1 MRAARLTR
9 GGSIEDGVKDIVAP
23 GEGGYLWVVADGPL
37 DDVGALQGLDD
48 RERADRY
55 LAEKPDRP
63 RHTYAL
69 GSVAAAIFAVDE
81 TFPPLTAKA
90 VSLVA
95 GPGWLITV
103 SWGAD
108 VVERVWK
115 DREALMRG
123 GADAIVGAILDP
135 ILDGYSKV
143 VDSLIRRSET
153 IDDLVLKGTPHL
165 YGDIHRLRRDALT
178 MRQLLMP
185 EIEAVTMLR
194 DHPRAGANP
203 DGRHPSPYINDALA
217 RLKRIASDV
226 DGVRDSMSTVVES
239 YASVVANHMNRVMKT
254 LTVVSI
260 VFLPATLIASV
271 YGMNFKIP
279 EFHWSFGY
287 AYSLGLMVV
296 VSASILLYMRAR
308 GWFA

>member
-9 GGSIEDGVKDIVAP
+9 GGSIQDGVKDLAAP
-23 GEGGYLWVVADGPL
+23 GEGGYLWVVVDGPV
-37 DDVGALQGLDD
+37 DDVDLLSGLGD
-48 RERADRY
+48 REHAERY
-55 LAEKPDRP
+55 LCEEPERP

-81 TFPPLTAKA
+81 TFPPLTATA
-90 VSLVA
+90 VSLLA

-103 SWGAD
+103 TWGAG
-108 VVERVWK
+108 VIERVWK
-115 DREALMRG
+115 EREELIRG

-135 ILDGYSKV
+135 ILDGYTKV
-143 VDSLIRRSET
+143 VDDLIRRSET
-153 IDDLVLKGTPHL
+153 IDDLVLKGAPHL
-165 YGDIHRLRRDALT
+165 YDDIHRLRRDALT

-226 DGVRDSMSTVVES
+226 DGVRDSMAAVVES

-260 VFLPATLIASV
+260 VFLPPTLIASV
-271 YGMNFKIP
+271 YGMNFNMP
-279 EFHWSFGY
+279 ELHWSFGY
-287 AYSLGLMVV
+287 AYSIGLMVV
-296 VSASILLYMRAR
+296 VSASILLYMRAK